1 MMLNDDSRLKA
12 KQIMEILS
20 EVESNANHPVNDRN
34 HPEHQPAKEAVQSL
48 RNELDSIF
56 DDE

>member
-1 MMLNDDSRLKA
+1 MLNDDSRLKA